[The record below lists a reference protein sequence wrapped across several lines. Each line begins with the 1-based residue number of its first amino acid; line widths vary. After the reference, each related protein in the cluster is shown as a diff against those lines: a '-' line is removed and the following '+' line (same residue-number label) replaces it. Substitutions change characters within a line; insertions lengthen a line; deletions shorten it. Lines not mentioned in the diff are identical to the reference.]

1 MTGEDATDNI
11 LAALA
16 TAPAFPPPG
25 TPPSLDRMRALLDRL
40 GNPHVGLPIV
50 HIGGTAGK
58 GSTATMIAALLHTAG
73 YRVGLHTK
81 PHLTHVHERIHVD
94 GTPISDADLH
104 ALIADATDA
113 ARAVELS
120 WFELTVALALLHFR
134 RVEVD
139 IAVIEVGLGGTWD
152 GTNVVQ
158 PLVAVLTN
166 VGLDHTEI
174 LGDTVEEIARDKVG
188 IIKAGCVAISG
199 AVQPSVRAIIAQ
211 RAADVGVPLWL
222 SDREFVVED
231 VRRQVSGSRF
241 GVRLPE
247 RTYTGLYLP
256 LLGTHQVANATL
268 ALAAAHALASAGFVV
283 PEDAVR
289 EAFRTVRL
297 PGRLE
302 VVSRHPAVVLDG
314 AHNPDK
320 LDAVLAAVRDYL
332 PHERLIAVVAFTRRH
347 DWGAMLARL
356 APVADCIV
364 LTGFAAVGDF
374 GPGASVPPAALEAAL
389 AALHPRGDVLRE
401 PDPLTAVYAAR
412 AVAGP
417 GDCVLVTGSLYLMG
431 AVRDALREEEREREQ

>member
-1 MTGEDATDNI
+1 MTEERVTTDDL

-16 TAPAFPPPG
+16 TTPPFPPPG
-25 TPPSLDRMRALLDRL
+25 TTPSLDRMHALLDRL

-50 HIGGTAGK
+50 HVGGTAGK
-58 GSTATMIAALLHTAG
+58 GSTATITAALLRASG

-81 PHLTHVHERIHVD
+81 PHLAHVHERIQVD
-94 GTPISDADLH
+94 GAPISDDALR
-104 ALIADATDA
+104 ALIGDATDA
-113 ARAVELS
+113 ARTVEPS

-134 RVEVD
+134 RMEVD
-139 IAVIEVGLGGTWD
+139 IAVIEVGMGGTWD

-174 LGDTVEEIARDKVG
+174 LGDTVEQIARDKVG
-188 IIKAGCVAISG
+188 IIKPGCVAVSG
-199 AVQPSVRAIIAQ
+199 ATQPSVRAIIAA
-211 RAADVGVPLWL
+211 RAADMGVPLWL
-222 SDREFVVED
+222 SDREFAVED

-241 GVRLPE
+241 GLRLPE

-256 LLGTHQVANATL
+256 LLGAHQVANAAL
-268 ALAAAHALASAGFVV
+268 ALAAAHAVAPAGFAV

-289 EAFRTVRL
+289 EALRTVRL

-302 VVSRHPAVVLDG
+302 VVSRRPAVVLDG

-332 PHERLIAVVAFTRRH
+332 PHERLIAVVAFTARH

-356 APVADCIV
+356 APVADRIV
-364 LTGFAAVGDF
+364 LTGFAAGDF
-374 GPGASVPPAALEAAL
+374 GPGASVPPADLEAAL

-417 GDCVLVTGSLYLMG
+417 GDCVLVTGSLYLVG